1 MINVKSV
8 KPLFNVVITT
18 AKRFERP
25 QTKNGVVVADAMDYK
40 PYQVVIAI
48 GDAVRGLEV
57 GDLVHIDP
65 IRYAKFYQDP
75 SSLKA
80 NGAVRKYEIPTIEL
94 DGNEC
99 FRLTQAD
106 IDYIVEE
113 FEENDEQAGESVILT
128 PGQDIV
134 RSV

>member
-25 QTKNGVVVADAMDYK
+25 QVKNGVVVADSMDYE

-48 GDAVRGLEV
+48 GDAVRGLNV

-113 FEENDEQAGESVILT
+113 FEDDDAQVANSMIIT

>member
-25 QTKNGVVVADAMDYK
+25 QVKNGVVVADSMDYE

-48 GDAVRGLEV
+48 GDAVRGLNV

-113 FEENDEQAGESVILT
+113 FEDDDAQVAQSMIIT